1 MVLACLVGGEGHFGQ
16 PRLNISSSALRLD
29 DSAMLILPDEA
40 RQLVE
45 LFADTL
51 HKRGKNGPG
60 GYSSNTFSA
69 KTVLQA
75 IRCLL
80 VTVSNQRTF
89 MSTCGIK
96 LSSLLLKSLARHC
109 FDDEST
115 IDAKAAEH
123 ASFSLY
129 LISNLGF
136 LRPFLPTFYEDDE
149 LVAKILTKYL
159 FFEKTT
165 APGRHAAEQLL
176 LRQPFLVYDGYINSQ
191 EYTVASDYELDFDL
205 LQKLNCV
212 VVQPRADGTK
222 PLKDIFD
229 RPILKCRLPKKGE
242 AETPRAVSEFPSGK
256 KTWYTFMN
264 SSLLFFFCA
273 TDFSSSVSA
282 WPMLIDLLYNIQPF
296 MQFNSCR
303 LVALKFDTMVQLMTY

>member
-60 GYSSNTFSA
+60 GYSSNTFSV

-136 LRPFLPTFYEDDE
+136 LRPFLPKFYEGDE

-165 APGRHAAEQLL
+165 P
-176 LRQPFLVYDGYINSQ
+176 P
-191 EYTVASDYELDFDL
+191 
-205 LQKLNCV
+205 
-212 VVQPRADGTK
+212 QPRADGTK
-222 PLKDIFD
+222 PLEDIFD
-229 RPILKCRLPKKGE
+229 RPILKCRIPKKGE
-242 AETPRAVSEFPSGK
+242 PETRRAVSEFPSGK
-256 KTWYTFMN
+256 KTWYSFVK
-264 SSLLFFFCA
+264 SLLLFLRHRFILICFCLA
-273 TDFSSSVSA
+273 NFVD
-282 WPMLIDLLYNIQPF
+282 
-296 MQFNSCR
+296 
-303 LVALKFDTMVQLMTY
+303 

>member
-60 GYSSNTFSA
+60 GYSSNTFSV

-136 LRPFLPTFYEDDE
+136 LRPFLPKFYEGDE

-165 APGRHAAEQLL
+165 PPGRHAAEQLL

-191 EYTVASDYELDFDL
+191 ESTVASDYELDSDL
-205 LQKLNCV
+205 LQKLNCFV
-212 VVQPRADGTK
+212 AQPRADGTK
-222 PLKDIFD
+222 PLEDIFD
-229 RPILKCRLPKKGE
+229 RPILKCRIPKKGE
-242 AETPRAVSEFPSGK
+242 PETRRAVSEFPSGK
-256 KTWYTFMN
+256 KTWYSFVN
-264 SSLLFFFCA
+264 SLLLFLRHRFILICFCLA
-273 TDFSSSVSA
+273 NFVD
-282 WPMLIDLLYNIQPF
+282 
-296 MQFNSCR
+296 
-303 LVALKFDTMVQLMTY
+303 